1 MSEHDHSHS
10 KSDLFLADA
19 GFDAIEC
26 RLLKIARF
34 FLVAYTKPQTQ
45 AWELA
50 FDMGCSGFG
59 NSLGPHVS
67 MEIVNVLRAMRE
79 SRKTNFHFNNPAC
92 PKCAERVTDCE
103 RHLVRTIKAV
113 RSRRVADARME
124 SLILCEGFDTE
135 PLLEAVVRLAA
146 LVQSF
151 DLTTVSEPM
160 KTSDT
165 ARRQQTHT

>member
-10 KSDLFLADA
+10 KSDLLLADA

-50 FDMGCSGFG
+50 FDMGCTGFG
-59 NSLGPHVS
+59 ESLGPHVS

-79 SRKTNFHFNNPAC
+79 SRKTTFHFNNPAC

-135 PLLEAVVRLAA
+135 PLLEAVVRLVA
-146 LVQSF
+146 LLQSF
-151 DLTTVSEPM
+151 DLATAS
-160 KTSDT
+160 TS
-165 ARRQQTHT
+165 ARTNDNISHHRTHS